1 MPRARP
7 TGRPL
12 TATPL
17 TATPL
22 TGPPGR
28 GTVARAMPPTPPL
41 GAYGANDPLF
51 LLLVALAVE
60 AYVGDVI
67 ARLPRVPHP
76 RALLARLTRRLDR
89 RLNRPQRGRQALVLR
104 GLFVVL
110 ALALGAAAIGWA
122 LAAFTRVYPFAWV
135 IELFLL
141 VALIGQHGALRGF
154 KSVADALATG
164 GAERTRA
171 ALRPLAGERL
181 APEQLEGLDL
191 RGLSIAALD
200 GGARRAVAAAFAP
213 VLFYVL
219 LGLPGLMAQQAVWVV
234 ACVVAGGNKPGGQG
248 LGVGREG
255 DFALA
260 AVKLDA
266 ALGWVPD
273 KIAGLLFALAAAFVP
288 GAHPLTAFR
297 RLVRAQA
304 WSVGALGGA
313 LRLTGRKD
321 GTLSRVGAPEA
332 AQLKRAAMLLG
343 VALLIQGG
351 LVALLVLL
359 RQAT

>member
-1 MPRARP
+1 M
-7 TGRPL
+7 T
-12 TATPL
+12 
-17 TATPL
+17 
-22 TGPPGR
+22 
-28 GTVARAMPPTPPL
+28 PTPPL

>member
-1 MPRARP
+1 M
-7 TGRPL
+7 TG
-12 TATPL
+12 A
-17 TATPL
+17 
-22 TGPPGR
+22 GGR
-28 GTVARAMPPTPPL
+28 GTVAGVMTPTSPF
-41 GAYGANDPLF
+41 GVYGANDPLF
-51 LLLVALAVE
+51 LLLAALAVE
-60 AYVGDVI
+60 AYAGDVI

-76 RALLARLTRRLDR
+76 RALLARLAGRLER
-89 RLNRPQRGRQALVLR
+89 RLNRPQRGRRALVLR
-104 GLFVVL
+104 GLVTVL
-110 ALALGAAAIGWA
+110 ALAAGAAAIGWA

-141 VALIGQHGALRGF
+141 VSLIGQNGALRGL
-154 KSVADALATG
+154 KAVGEALETG

-181 APEQLEGLDL
+181 APEQLEALDQT
-191 RGLSIAALD
+191 GLSIAALD
-200 GGARRAVAAAFAP
+200 GGARRAVAAAVAP

-219 LGLPGLMAQQAVWVV
+219 LGLPGLIAQQAVWVV
-234 ACVVAGGNKPGGQG
+234 ACVVATGNKPGGPG

-266 ALGWVPD
+266 ALVWVPD

-288 GAHPLTAFR
+288 GAHPLTALR
-297 RLVRAQA
+297 RLRKATA

-321 GTLSRVGAPEA
+321 GTLSRVGAPA
-332 AQLKRAAMLLG
+332 ATQLKRAALLLG

-351 LVALLVLL
+351 LVAVLVLL
-359 RQAT
+359 RQTG

>member
-1 MPRARP
+1 MPAL
-7 TGRPL
+7 TGR
-12 TATPL
+12 A
-17 TATPL
+17 
-22 TGPPGR
+22 GR
-28 GTVARAMPPTPPL
+28 GTVASVMTTPL

-51 LLLVALAVE
+51 LLLAALIVE

-76 RALLARLTRRLDR
+76 RALLARLTARLER

-104 GLFVVL
+104 GLTVVL
-110 ALALGAAAIGWA
+110 ALALAAAAIGWG
-122 LAAFTRVYPFAWV
+122 LAALSRVYPFAWV
-135 IELFLL
+135 VELFLL
-141 VALIGQHGALRGF
+141 VALIGQHGALRGL
-154 KSVADALATG
+154 KAVADALAAG

-171 ALRPLAGERL
+171 ALRPMAGERL
-181 APEQLEGLDL
+181 TPEQLEGLDL

-200 GGARRAVAAAFAP
+200 GGARRSVSAAFAP

-219 LGLPGLMAQQAVWVV
+219 LGLPGLMAQQAIWVV
-234 ACVVAGGNKPGGQG
+234 ACVVANGNKPGGQG

-260 AVKLDA
+260 AVTLDA
-266 ALGWVPD
+266 ALVWVPD
-273 KIAGLLFALAAAFVP
+273 KVAGLLFALAAAFVP
-288 GAHPLTAFR
+288 GAHPLTALK
-297 RLVRAQA
+297 RLSKAHA

-332 AQLKRAAMLLG
+332 TQLKRAAMLLG

-351 LVALLVLL
+351 LVAVLVLL

>member
-1 MPRARP
+1 
-7 TGRPL
+7 
-12 TATPL
+12 
-17 TATPL
+17 
-22 TGPPGR
+22 
-28 GTVARAMPPTPPL
+28 
-41 GAYGANDPLF
+41 
-51 LLLVALAVE
+51 
-60 AYVGDVI
+60 VI

-76 RALLARLTRRLDR
+76 RALLARLARRLDR

-104 GLFVVL
+104 GLLVVL
-110 ALALGAAAIGWA
+110 ALGLGAAALGWA
-122 LAAFTRVYPFAWV
+122 LAAVTRVYPFAWV

-141 VALIGQHGALRGF
+141 VALIGQHGVLHGLKA
-154 KSVADALATG
+154 VADALATG

-181 APEQLEGLDL
+181 APEQLEALDL

-234 ACVVAGGNKPGGQG
+234 ACVVAGGNKPGGEG
-248 LGVGREG
+248 LGLGREG

-260 AVKLDA
+260 AVKLDG
-266 ALGWVPD
+266 ALVWVPD
-273 KIAGLLFALAAAFVP
+273 KIAGLLFACAAAFVP
-288 GAHPLTAFR
+288 GAHPLTALK
-297 RLVRAQA
+297 RLSQATA

-332 AQLKRAAMLLG
+332 TQLKRAALLLG
-343 VALLIQGG
+343 VALLMQGG
-351 LVALLVLL
+351 LVAVLLLL
-359 RQAT
+359 RQTS